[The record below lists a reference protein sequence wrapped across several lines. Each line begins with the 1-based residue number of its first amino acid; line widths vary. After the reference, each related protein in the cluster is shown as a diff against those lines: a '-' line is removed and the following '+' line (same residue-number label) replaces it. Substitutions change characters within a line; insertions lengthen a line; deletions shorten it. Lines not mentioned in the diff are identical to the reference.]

1 VLIESQKWF
10 QINLG
15 QLTVKNQGE
24 TPAIYVRPP
33 RFWIYDSSPWKRCEV
48 ARWIW
53 LLLDWLSREIGHPEF
68 HYDKSIHE
76 RRMRNTSTRTLK
88 APSIAGVSLKLA
100 GSMKNEGTK
109 CTCALNEARIT
120 REERTELTFPS
131 RLFLNALHAD
141 LKLPP

>member
-1 VLIESQKWF
+1 MESQKGF

-33 RFWIYDSSPWKRCEV
+33 RFWIYDSSPWKRFEV
-48 ARWIW
+48 ARWTW
-53 LLLDWLSREIGHPEF
+53 LLLDWSSKEIGHPEF

-76 RRMRNTSTRTLK
+76 RGMGNASTRTLK
-88 APSIAGVSLKLA
+88 APSITGVSLNLA

-109 CTCALNEARIT
+109 CTYALNEARVAG
-120 REERTELTFPS
+120 EERTELTFPP
-131 RLFLNALHAD
+131 RPFLNALHAD